1 MHPQHRRPRIRTR
14 RVTITSAVCAGTVS
28 VLLVL
33 ARQNAAGA
41 GGSNEGGAGA
51 VAPASPTQSAT
62 TTSPA
67 APTSSPAAP
76 RTSPAD
82 ADDLADSESTRI
94 VGSLPTGSVAVAA
107 TNLDTGQS
115 YTFGATGGMVTA
127 SIVKLDLLE
136 VLLLQHQRAGTPLDA
151 NEDAEAVAMI
161 ENSDNSAAESIFLG
175 IGGRDELDA
184 ANPDR
189 GVSTASTVPGASDSW
204 GLTTTSAQDRV
215 VEIGNLTAAESPL
228 SETARSYVLGL
239 LRAVESDQQW
249 GAPVAA
255 DPGTTVAVKNGWL
268 DVDDDAGRWA
278 VNSDALITVNGD
290 LIAISVLT
298 QHNDDEQSGTTLVE
312 SLAKIA
318 ANAVG

>member
-62 TTSPA
+62 TTSPI

-82 ADDLADSESTRI
+82 ADDLADFESTRI
-94 VGSLPTGSVAVAA
+94 VGSLPTGSVAIAA
-107 TNLDTGQS
+107 TNPDTGQS

-175 IGGRDELDA
+175 ICGRDELD
-184 ANPDR
+184 
-189 GVSTASTVPGASDSW
+189 
-204 GLTTTSAQDRV
+204 
-215 VEIGNLTAAESPL
+215 
-228 SETARSYVLGL
+228 
-239 LRAVESDQQW
+239 
-249 GAPVAA
+249 AA

-298 QHNDDEQSGTTLVE
+298 QHNDDEQSGITLVE

>member
-62 TTSPA
+62 TTSPTA
-67 APTSSPAAP
+67 TSSPADP

-82 ADDLADSESTRI
+82 ADDLAHSESTRI

-151 NEDAEAVAMI
+151 NEDAEVVAMI

-184 ANPDR
+184 AN
-189 GVSTASTVPGASDSW
+189 
-204 GLTTTSAQDRV
+204 
-215 VEIGNLTAAESPL
+215 
-228 SETARSYVLGL
+228 
-239 LRAVESDQQW
+239 
-249 GAPVAA
+249 
-255 DPGTTVAVKNGWL
+255 PGTTVAVKNGWL

-298 QHNDDEQSGTTLVE
+298 QHNDDEQSGITLVE